1 MKRIRKEL
9 TKVMEERVKHISASS
24 KGSGTSFKEL
34 IEYKYLIRL
43 FVKRDLFAIYKQT
56 ILGPAWFAIQPIM
69 TTLVFTL
76 VFGFI
81 ARIPTNGYPAFIFYF
96 SGLVCWNCFS
106 IIMNKVSNTFIENT
120 GVYSK
125 VYFPRLTAP
134 IAASISSFT
143 ITLIQLSIL
152 ILVAIGYT
160 ISGTPIPMTYR
171 VVFAFML
178 LLVSA
183 AMGFGFGLLV
193 AAGTVKYRD
202 LIYFLS
208 FAMLLWMY
216 ATPVIYPLDM
226 IPERFQLLLFSN
238 PMTGIV
244 VNFKYFLF
252 GIGSPNLL
260 ALLYSIVFAVC
271 VILIGI
277 ACYSKAQKN
286 FVDTI

>member
-1 MKRIRKEL
+1 
-9 TKVMEERVKHISASS
+9 MEERVKHISASS
-24 KGSGTSFKEL
+24 KGSGVSLKEL
-34 IEYKYLIRL
+34 KEYKYLIRL

-56 ILGPAWFAIQPIM
+56 ILGPAWFALQPIM

-134 IAASISSFT
+134 IAAAISSFT
-143 ITLIQLSIL
+143 ITLIQLAIL
-152 ILVAIGYT
+152 ILVAVGYSV
-160 ISGTPIPMTYR
+160 SGTPIPMTYK
-171 VVFAFML
+171 VLFALFL
-178 LLVSA
+178 LIIA
-183 AMGFGFGLLV
+183 AGMGFGFGLLV

-216 ATPVIYPLDM
+216 ATPVIYPLEM
-226 IPERFQLLLFSN
+226 IPQRFQFLLFCN

-252 GIGSPNLL
+252 GIGAPNVLS
-260 ALLYSIVFAVC
+260 LLYSTAFALC
-271 VILIGI
+271 VIIAGI